1 MSEQTIK
8 TVDPTDTLAVLKA
21 AEEWLSDPAHWTQK
35 AFGRNYRNQPVL
47 DASKAHCT
55 CMLGALAYVSGE
67 ARLSSGSWRAVAVIR
82 NQLRTSTRRYG
93 AMQTA
98 RDLIADVNDGPD
110 GYNRVMAGLR
120 KAIETLE
127 AQS

>member
-1 MSEQTIK
+1 MSELAIK

-21 AEEWLSDPAHWTQK
+21 AEEWLSDPAHWTT
-35 AFGRNYRNQPVL
+35 G
-47 DASKAHCT
+47 T
-55 CMLGALAYVSGE
+55 C
-67 ARLSSGSWRAVAVIR
+67 WRTAEDRELTNDREAVAKTCLI
-82 NQLRTSTRRYG
+82 G
-93 AMQTA
+93 ACSLVAGAQYNAGWPDATYSHLFEA
-98 RDLIADVNDGPD
+98 LGGISLGQVNDGPN